1 MKQIKL
7 WMTAAILVFCGTTM
21 LTSCSKDDNNTR
33 AVQPTT
39 KEYFTLWNQ
48 CQALTRYASRK
59 TASFFE

>member
-7 WMTAAILVFCGTTM
+7 WMTAAILVFCGTTV

-39 KEYFTLWNQ
+39 KEYFTLW
-48 CQALTRYASRK
+48 
-59 TASFFE
+59 